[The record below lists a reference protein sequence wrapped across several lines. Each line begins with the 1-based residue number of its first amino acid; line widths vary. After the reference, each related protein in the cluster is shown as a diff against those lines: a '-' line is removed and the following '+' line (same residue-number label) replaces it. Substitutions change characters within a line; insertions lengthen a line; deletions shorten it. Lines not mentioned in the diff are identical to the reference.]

1 MGAFA
6 EMKAQLLQLRRERE
20 LTLEKPARLCD
31 KAQSKISAV

>member
-6 EMKAQLLQLRRERE
+6 EMKAHVSQLRRERE
-20 LTLEKPARLCD
+20 LTLEKTARLCD